1 MEPKKNPNVDPKR
14 NSGLYFQL
22 GLAAIV
28 VLSYLAIELKT
39 YEKDLSGLTSK
50 VDNSFL
56 DEEVP
61 ITQQLNQ
68 PPPPPPPPPPAPEV
82 IKVVEDKK
90 EIKEVQI
97 QSTETN
103 QKEEIVKAEKV
114 VVAQDEEPEPDVPF
128 AIIEDVPLFPGCE
141 SVAKEKRK
149 ECFQEKIKA
158 HINKNF
164 QYPEAAMDAGH
175 QGKVFVSFIIERDG
189 SVTIANMRA
198 PYPTLEK
205 EAQRIMSKLP
215 KMVPGK
221 QRGKPVR
228 MTMSIPITFKLDN

>member
-14 NSGLYFQL
+14 NSAIFFQL

-28 VLSYLAIELKT
+28 VLTYFAIELKT

-50 VDNSFL
+50 IDNSFL

-68 PPPPPPPPPPAPEV
+68 PPPPPPPPPPAAPEI

-90 EIKEVQI
+90 EIIETKV

-103 QKEEIVKAEKV
+103 QAEVVVKAEKV
-114 VVAQDEEPEPDVPF
+114 VVAIEDEPEVDVPF

-141 SVAKEKRK
+141 GVPKDKRK
-149 ECFQEKIKA
+149 DCFQEKIQN
-158 HINKNF
+158 HIKKNF
-164 QYPEAAMDAGH
+164 QYPEAALDAGH
-175 QGKVFVSFIIERDG
+175 QGRVFVSFVIEKDG

-215 KMVPGK
+215 KMIPGK

-228 MTMSIPITFKLDN
+228 MTMSIPITFKLN